1 LQQRHR
7 VLGVCFCSERHC
19 RDWLA
24 TAQAIANANANAN
37 AAVLLLQGMS

>member
-1 LQQRHR
+1 

-24 TAQAIANANANAN
+24 TAQAIAIANANAN